1 MKKYELKRIVRT
13 CWCDD
18 FRDNYG
24 KKKGV
29 NYIVEKILKLTEE
42 GKKS

>member
-1 MKKYELKRIVRT
+1 MNKSELKRIVRT
-13 CWCDD
+13 CWDDD

-24 KKKGV
+24 KEKGV
-29 NYIVEKILKLTEE
+29 NWIVGKILELIKE